1 MTTPKLANLYE
12 TNELIDIYEMG
23 NESESD
29 DTNLG
34 FNIPKRFTD
43 WNNGFTNAE
52 EFLSLNDSLVDRF
65 PQFQSSI
72 FEYISNNNSE
82 PLNTIVNQTLDPT
95 DQNSNLYTDV
105 SNDLKINLSKFFELP
120 EEEKTNII
128 STLKDRQGLLS
139 DSSWVDA
146 DLNDSELSVANQN
159 IFKKKGPEVTD
170 KTLKYL
176 GVYQF
181 IKNQQKPRT
190 RIKLDNVFKEL
201 TGYSFDDA
209 IESRIPREVV
219 ESEEFQKGL
228 NTFYNQNKDN
238 ITIPEKSK
246 LSPFTNQL
254 QSFGYEVSGSVGLGI
269 ATSPML
275 RAGLPGVV
283 LYAITNGIGNYLLNE
298 EAQKIRKGQAAG
310 IGEEGKTSEGEKIAA
325 LITGAIP
332 FSSNAT
338 GLVGIRNAAIQ
349 GGATTTAETTIRTLI
364 EENRLPNAEETIT
377 ALSVGTVFGA
387 GFKGSLDLFSKFAS
401 KYAGKSAAQI
411 DADLSNTDKKK
422 VNKMI
427 KDLQEIKKKEE
438 KKLNEKITR
447 VDDAFDQDNINIKDT
462 RGGDTFYHGASKEFI
477 LNESDTFG
485 RAVENLYGDGL
496 YVTDDLITAG
506 KYQKKNKIKGQK
518 TEGIVYEITEKQPV
532 KFFDLDAPATPER
545 LDQLRELFSFGE
557 YETIDIVDRALD
569 NLGPNASI
577 GKLYN
582 EIKLVSN
589 ANELSANTTADIFA
603 TFTES
608 LQQEGFGGFIHQ
620 GGGLAGKGKRLHKVK
635 IYFDPS
641 NQVDIKKVDVN
652 QFSAKKEK
660 PQINPEQVGDPEFT
674 DARVQ
679 NLINKGQIDTT
690 IKSRTETLDAA
701 IELKNNPNFKDIV
714 SKVAKDRKI
723 NPSDEFQLAI
733 ALEITSINNGIL
745 GVNQKLINALNVK
758 NDPKEVTVLVG
769 NLINE
774 IEKLDEFL
782 ADAIPLR
789 SDQGS
794 GLAIMQVPTEG
805 LADMDAAK
813 WNKLT
818 ETQKKDFLKLQSGG
832 ISVSTKV
839 ANKDLGE
846 ISDAI
851 NNALKIYNE
860 TGDPKTL
867 NKLVNTVKRV
877 NGNYSKMNKL
887 VKYGV
892 LANIANGDIIS
903 KPLRVINEVWL
914 SAILYGP
921 DTHLVNTLSSAIEG
935 IVANSEL
942 YLDPKNL
949 TNPRELEVAIKHSW
963 NLLTGFDFALKGAM
977 ESFKLES
984 NYFTGASKLD
994 DFKDRIAFSMDGD
1007 GPIANTVNWIGKHF
1021 IRLPYKALTSE
1032 DAFFQGLSINASAYS
1047 GATLQGI
1054 QKGLKGK
1061 ELQAYINK
1069 QAETIIETFATKT
1082 TKRINSLDPTQ
1093 KKEVIELYET
1103 VKDFGKRSTFSED
1116 LTGGGELNILTQW
1129 LAEGSAKSPIVRR
1142 FIPFVR
1148 ILKNLL
1154 GRQVQRT
1161 PILGQ
1166 TPVISGFYND
1176 YVNGS
1181 PLLQKQLRGRVVLSA
1196 LTGSFIWSQMER
1208 LGDPNSDVFLTGG
1221 GPANREAWQKKWA
1234 TKWRPYSVG
1243 FVQKDANGE
1252 RIIGEDGN
1260 PKVKYYSFTRLDPIS
1275 GLLMS
1280 YTDAYD
1286 VSKLIG
1292 DGEID
1297 DALTHIAVSGSRNL
1311 TDRLFLQGINDF
1323 AKLIYEPKRAEN
1335 WFARQ
1340 VASNVPAS
1348 GLFSKAKNLP
1358 GDLYDMG
1365 LLDWTGI
1372 TADQALQWKLELNK
1386 KVYKGDE
1393 GLAIANKIMNQSTRT
1408 IPGWNNNL
1416 PPMREHIT
1424 NNPIFKRQRPGIDL
1438 LTWFEVS
1445 ESKNHPILS
1454 VFAKLGKGVSEP
1466 TDTINSFGGSIKGQ
1480 TGIQIKPVELDT
1492 QQMSDLRYITNTID
1506 INGNLPGDKGYNGKT
1521 LEKTMLAY
1529 MKTPWFKTNFE
1540 IIKDVKKPW
1549 RTHTEVVEAILNGPP
1564 KGNLPGFRE
1573 INSDFMVKGKDKF
1586 LSLNKDIL
1594 LKHGKAKEQGRIK
1607 FIDMLKKATE
1617 SVEY

>member
-12 TNELIDIYEMG
+12 NNELIDFYEIG
-23 NESESD
+23 NDSEDD

-34 FNIPKRFTD
+34 FNVPKRFTD
-43 WNNGFTNAE
+43 FNKGFSNAE
-52 EFLSLNDSLVDRF
+52 EFLALNDSLVDRF

-72 FEYISNNNSE
+72 FEYINNNNSE
-82 PLNTIVNQTLDPT
+82 QIDTTVNETLDPAN
-95 DQNSNLYTDV
+95 QNSGLYTDV
-105 SNDLKINLSKFFELP
+105 SGGLKTNISKFFELP
-120 EEEKTNII
+120 EEERTSII
-128 STLKDRQGLLS
+128 STLKNRQGLVS

-146 DLNDSELSVANQN
+146 DLNDSELFVANQN
-159 IFKKKGPEVTD
+159 IFKRKGPEVTD

-176 GVYQF
+176 GVFQF
-181 IKNQQKPRT
+181 IKTQKKPRT

-219 ESEEFQKGL
+219 ESEEFQEGL

-254 QSFGYEVSGSVGLGI
+254 QSFGYEVSGGVGLGI
-269 ATSPML
+269 ATAPML
-275 RAGLPGVV
+275 KAGVPGVV

-298 EAQKIRKGQAAG
+298 EAQQIRKGQAAG

-349 GGATTTAETTIRTLI
+349 GGTTTTAETTIRTLI
-364 EENRLPNAEETIT
+364 EENRLPNAAETIT
-377 ALSVGTVFGA
+377 ALSAGTVFGG

-411 DADLSNTDKKK
+411 DADLPNADKKK

-438 KKLNEKITR
+438 KKLNEKVAR
-447 VDDAFDQDNINIKDT
+447 VDDAFDRDNLNIN
-462 RGGDTFYHGASKEFI
+462 
-477 LNESDTFG
+477 
-485 RAVENLYGDGL
+485 
-496 YVTDDLITAG
+496 
-506 KYQKKNKIKGQK
+506 
-518 TEGIVYEITEKQPV
+518 
-532 KFFDLDAPATPER
+532 
-545 LDQLRELFSFGE
+545 
-557 YETIDIVDRALD
+557 
-569 NLGPNASI
+569 
-577 GKLYN
+577 
-582 EIKLVSN
+582 
-589 ANELSANTTADIFA
+589 
-603 TFTES
+603 
-608 LQQEGFGGFIHQ
+608 
-620 GGGLAGKGKRLHKVK
+620 
-635 IYFDPS
+635 
-641 NQVDIKKVDVN
+641 
-652 QFSAKKEK
+652 AKKEK
-660 PQINPEQVGDPEFT
+660 PQINPEQVGDPAFT

-679 NLINKGQIDTT
+679 NLINKGDIDTT

-769 NLINE
+769 NLIDE
-774 IEKLDEFL
+774 IGKLDEFL

-813 WNKLT
+813 WSKLT

-832 ISVSTKV
+832 ISISTKV

-877 NGNYSKMNKL
+877 NGNYTKMNKL
-887 VKYGV
+887 IKYGV
-892 LANIANGDIIS
+892 LANIANGDVIS

-921 DTHLVNTLSSAIEG
+921 DTHLVNTISSAAET
-935 IVANSEL
+935 IVASSEL
-942 YLDPKNL
+942 FLDPKNL
-949 TNPRELEVAIKHSW
+949 VNPREIEIGIKHIT
-963 NLLTGFDFALKGAM
+963 NLHTGFNFALKGAM

-1007 GPIANTVNWIGKHF
+1007 GPIANTVNGFGKHV

-1032 DAFFQGLSINASAYS
+1032 DAFMQGLNINASAYS

-1054 QKGLKGK
+1054 RKGLKGK
-1061 ELQAYINK
+1061 ELQNYINQ
-1069 QAETIIETFATKT
+1069 QAELVIETFATKI
-1082 TKRINSLDPTQ
+1082 TKKINRLDPAQ
-1093 KKEVIELYET
+1093 KKEAVELYNM

-1116 LTGGGELNILTQW
+1116 LESGGELNILTKW

-1154 GRQVQRT
+1154 GRQMQRL
-1161 PILGQ
+1161 PIVGQ
-1166 TPVISGFYND
+1166 TPYISSFYND

-1181 PLLQKQLRGRVVLSA
+1181 PLLQKQLRGRVTFSM
-1196 LTGSFIWSQMER
+1196 LTGAFIWSQMER
-1208 LGDPNSDVFLTGG
+1208 FADPNSDVVLTGG
-1221 GPANREAWQKKWA
+1221 GPSRGSREKGSSFNEAFQNKWD
-1234 TKWRPYSVG
+1234 TGWRPYSIG
-1243 FVQKDANGE
+1243 FVQKDKNGE
-1252 RIIGEDGN
+1252 TIIGDDGN
-1260 PKVKYYSFTRLDPIS
+1260 PKIKYYSYTRLDPIS
-1275 GLLMS
+1275 GLLMA
-1280 YTDAYD
+1280 YTDAYE
-1286 VSKLIG
+1286 VSKLVE

-1297 DALTHIAVSGSRNL
+1297 DALTHAVVSGARNI

-1323 AKLIYEPKRAEN
+1323 AKLIYEPQRAEN
-1335 WFARQ
+1335 WLARSVSSNV
-1340 VASNVPAS
+1340 VASS
-1348 GLFSKAKNLP
+1348 LFTKGKSLP
-1358 GDLYDMG
+1358 SDLFDMG
-1365 LLDWTGI
+1365 LLNWTGVS
-1372 TADQALQWKLELNK
+1372 ADEALQWKLELDK

-1393 GLAIANKIMNQSTRT
+1393 GLAVTNKILNQLTRT
-1408 IPGWNNNL
+1408 LPGYNNNL
-1416 PPMREHIT
+1416 PPQREHIT
-1424 NNPIFKRQRPGIDL
+1424 NKPILKRQRPGIDL

-1445 ESKNHPILS
+1445 ESKNNPILS

-1480 TGIQIKPVELDT
+1480 TGIQIEPVELDT

-1607 FIDMLKKATE
+1607 FRDMLKKANE

>member
-12 TNELIDIYEMG
+12 NNELIDFYEIG
-23 NESESD
+23 NDSDSD

-34 FNIPKRFTD
+34 FNVPKRFTD
-43 WNNGFTNAE
+43 FNKGFSNAE
-52 EFLSLNDSLVDRF
+52 EFLALNDSLVDRF

-72 FEYISNNNSE
+72 FEYINNNNSE
-82 PLNTIVNQTLDPT
+82 QIDTTVNETLDPAN
-95 DQNSNLYTDV
+95 QNSGLYTDV
-105 SNDLKINLSKFFELP
+105 SGDLKTNISKFFELP
-120 EEEKTNII
+120 EEERTNII
-128 STLKDRQGLLS
+128 STLKNRQGLVS
-139 DSSWVDA
+139 DSSWVNA
-146 DLNDSELSVANQN
+146 DLNDSELFVANQN
-159 IFKKKGPEVTD
+159 IFKKKRPEVTD

-181 IKNQQKPRT
+181 IKTQKKPRT

-219 ESEEFQKGL
+219 ESEEFQNNL
-228 NTFYNQNKDN
+228 NVFYNQNKDN

-246 LSPFTNQL
+246 LSSFTNQL
-254 QSFGYEVSGSVGLGI
+254 QSFGYEVSGSVGLGM

-275 RAGLPGVV
+275 KAGVPGVV
-283 LYAITNGIGNYLLNE
+283 LYAITNGIGSYLLNE
-298 EAQKIRKGQAAG
+298 EAQQIRKGQAAG

-332 FSSNAT
+332 FSTNAT

-349 GGATTTAETTIRTLI
+349 GGTTTTAETTIRTLI

-377 ALSVGTVFGA
+377 ALSVGTVFGG

-411 DADLSNTDKKK
+411 DADLPNSDKKK

-438 KKLNEKITR
+438 KKLNEKVTL
-447 VDDAFDQDNINIKDT
+447 VDDAFDRSKTNIN
-462 RGGDTFYHGASKEFI
+462 
-477 LNESDTFG
+477 
-485 RAVENLYGDGL
+485 V
-496 YVTDDLITAG
+496 
-506 KYQKKNKIKGQK
+506 KK
-518 TEGIVYEITEKQPV
+518 T
-532 KFFDLDAPATPER
+532 
-545 LDQLRELFSFGE
+545 
-557 YETIDIVDRALD
+557 
-569 NLGPNASI
+569 
-577 GKLYN
+577 
-582 EIKLVSN
+582 
-589 ANELSANTTADIFA
+589 
-603 TFTES
+603 
-608 LQQEGFGGFIHQ
+608 
-620 GGGLAGKGKRLHKVK
+620 
-635 IYFDPS
+635 
-641 NQVDIKKVDVN
+641 
-652 QFSAKKEK
+652 K
-660 PQINPEQVGDPEFT
+660 PQINPEQVGDPAFT

-679 NLINKGQIDTT
+679 NLINKGDIDTT

-733 ALEITSINNGIL
+733 ALEITSLNNGIL

-769 NLINE
+769 NLIDE
-774 IEKLDEFL
+774 IGKLDEFL

-832 ISVSTKV
+832 VSISTNLVS
-839 ANKDLGE
+839 KDLVE
-846 ISDAI
+846 ISDSI

-867 NKLVNTVKRV
+867 NKLVNTIKRV
-877 NGNYSKMNKL
+877 NGNYTKINKL
-887 VKYGV
+887 IKYGV
-892 LANIANGDIIS
+892 LANIANGDVIG

-921 DTHLVNTLSSAIEG
+921 DTHIVNMASSGIEA

-949 TNPRELEVAIKHSW
+949 TNPREIEVAIKHSW

-977 ESFKLES
+977 ESYKLES
-984 NYFTGASKLD
+984 NYFTGSSKLD

-1007 GPIANTVNWIGKHF
+1007 GTLANIVNFFGKHF
-1021 IRLPYKALTSE
+1021 IRLPYKGLTSE
-1032 DAFFQGLSINASAYS
+1032 DAFFQGLNINASAYS

-1054 QKGLKGK
+1054 RKGLKGK
-1061 ELQAYINK
+1061 ELQNYINQ
-1069 QAETIIETFATKT
+1069 QAELVIETFATKI
-1082 TKRINSLDPTQ
+1082 TKKLNKLDPAQ
-1093 KKEVIELYET
+1093 KKEAVELYNM

-1116 LTGGGELNILTQW
+1116 LGGGGELNILTQW

-1154 GRQVQRT
+1154 GRQAQRT
-1161 PILGQ
+1161 MIVGQ
-1166 TPVISGFYND
+1166 LPFVSGFYND

-1196 LTGSFIWSQMER
+1196 LTGSFIWSQMEKYT
-1208 LGDPNSDVFLTGG
+1208 DPNNDVYLTGG
-1221 GPANREAWQKKWA
+1221 GPTNREAWQKKWA
-1234 TKWRPYSVG
+1234 TGWRPFSVNYI
-1243 FVQKDANGE
+1243 QKDANGE

-1260 PKVKYYSFTRLDPIS
+1260 PKVKSYAFTRLDPIS
-1275 GLLMS
+1275 GLLMA
-1280 YTDAYD
+1280 YTDAYEC
-1286 VSKLIG
+1286 STLIE

-1297 DALTHIAVSGSRNL
+1297 DALTCIAVGGSRNI

-1323 AKLIYEPKRAEN
+1323 AKLLYEPQRAEK
-1335 WFARQ
+1335 WLARS
-1340 VASNVPAS
+1340 VASNIFAS
-1348 GLFSKAKNLP
+1348 GFTRKAKNLP

-1365 LLDWTGI
+1365 LLNWTGV
-1372 TADQALQWKLELNK
+1372 TADQALQWKLQLDT

-1393 GLAIANKIMNQSTRT
+1393 GLAVGNKILNESTKT

-1445 ESKNHPILS
+1445 ESKNDPVLS
-1454 VFAKLGKGVSEP
+1454 VFAKIGKGVSEP
-1466 TDTINSFGGSIKGQ
+1466 TDTINSFGGSIRGQ
-1480 TGIQIKPVELDT
+1480 AGIQIEPVELDT
-1492 QQMSDLRYITNTID
+1492 TQMSDLNYITNTID
-1506 INGNLPGDKGYNGKT
+1506 INGNLPGDKGYNGET
-1521 LEKTMLAY
+1521 LNKTMLQY
-1529 MKTPWFKTNFE
+1529 MKTPWFKTNYE
-1540 IIKDVKKPW
+1540 ILKDVKKPW
-1549 RTHTEVVEAILNGPP
+1549 NTHPEVVEAILDGSPDG
-1564 KGNLPGFRE
+1564 KIPGFRE
-1573 INSDFMVKGKDKF
+1573 INNNFMVKGKDKF
-1586 LSLNKDIL
+1586 LRLNKDIL
-1594 LKHGKAKEQGRIK
+1594 IEHSK
-1607 FIDMLKKATE
+1607 LKKLSRMKYIDLLKRANE
-1617 SVEY
+1617 SVED

>member
-1 MTTPKLANLYE
+1 
-12 TNELIDIYEMG
+12 
-23 NESESD
+23 
-29 DTNLG
+29 
-34 FNIPKRFTD
+34 
-43 WNNGFTNAE
+43 
-52 EFLSLNDSLVDRF
+52 
-65 PQFQSSI
+65 
-72 FEYISNNNSE
+72 
-82 PLNTIVNQTLDPT
+82 
-95 DQNSNLYTDV
+95 
-105 SNDLKINLSKFFELP
+105 
-120 EEEKTNII
+120 
-128 STLKDRQGLLS
+128 
-139 DSSWVDA
+139 
-146 DLNDSELSVANQN
+146 
-159 IFKKKGPEVTD
+159 
-170 KTLKYL
+170 
-176 GVYQF
+176 
-181 IKNQQKPRT
+181 
-190 RIKLDNVFKEL
+190 
-201 TGYSFDDA
+201 
-209 IESRIPREVV
+209 
-219 ESEEFQKGL
+219 
-228 NTFYNQNKDN
+228 
-238 ITIPEKSK
+238 
-246 LSPFTNQL
+246 
-254 QSFGYEVSGSVGLGI
+254 
-269 ATSPML
+269 
-275 RAGLPGVV
+275 
-283 LYAITNGIGNYLLNE
+283 
-298 EAQKIRKGQAAG
+298 
-310 IGEEGKTSEGEKIAA
+310 
-325 LITGAIP
+325 
-332 FSSNAT
+332 
-338 GLVGIRNAAIQ
+338 
-349 GGATTTAETTIRTLI
+349 
-364 EENRLPNAEETIT
+364 
-377 ALSVGTVFGA
+377 
-387 GFKGSLDLFSKFAS
+387 
-401 KYAGKSAAQI
+401 
-411 DADLSNTDKKK
+411 
-422 VNKMI
+422 
-427 KDLQEIKKKEE
+427 
-438 KKLNEKITR
+438 
-447 VDDAFDQDNINIKDT
+447 
-462 RGGDTFYHGASKEFI
+462 
-477 LNESDTFG
+477 
-485 RAVENLYGDGL
+485 
-496 YVTDDLITAG
+496 
-506 KYQKKNKIKGQK
+506 
-518 TEGIVYEITEKQPV
+518 
-532 KFFDLDAPATPER
+532 
-545 LDQLRELFSFGE
+545 
-557 YETIDIVDRALD
+557 
-569 NLGPNASI
+569 
-577 GKLYN
+577 
-582 EIKLVSN
+582 
-589 ANELSANTTADIFA
+589 
-603 TFTES
+603 
-608 LQQEGFGGFIHQ
+608 
-620 GGGLAGKGKRLHKVK
+620 
-635 IYFDPS
+635 
-641 NQVDIKKVDVN
+641 
-652 QFSAKKEK
+652 
-660 PQINPEQVGDPEFT
+660 
-674 DARVQ
+674 
-679 NLINKGQIDTT
+679 
-690 IKSRTETLDAA
+690 
-701 IELKNNPNFKDIV
+701 
-714 SKVAKDRKI
+714 
-723 NPSDEFQLAI
+723 
-733 ALEITSINNGIL
+733 
-745 GVNQKLINALNVK
+745 
-758 NDPKEVTVLVG
+758 
-769 NLINE
+769 
-774 IEKLDEFL
+774 
-782 ADAIPLR
+782 
-789 SDQGS
+789 
-794 GLAIMQVPTEG
+794 
-805 LADMDAAK
+805 
-813 WNKLT
+813 
-818 ETQKKDFLKLQSGG
+818 
-832 ISVSTKV
+832 
-839 ANKDLGE
+839 
-846 ISDAI
+846 
-851 NNALKIYNE
+851 
-860 TGDPKTL
+860 
-867 NKLVNTVKRV
+867 
-877 NGNYSKMNKL
+877 MNKL

>member
-12 TNELIDIYEMG
+12 NNELIDFYEIG
-23 NESESD
+23 NDSDDD

-34 FNIPKRFTD
+34 FNVPKRFTD
-43 WNNGFTNAE
+43 FNKGFSNAE
-52 EFLSLNDSLVDRF
+52 EFLALNDSLVDRF

-72 FEYISNNNSE
+72 FEYINNNNSE
-82 PLNTIVNQTLDPT
+82 QIDTTVNETLDPAN
-95 DQNSNLYTDV
+95 QNSGLYTDV
-105 SNDLKINLSKFFELP
+105 SGGLKTNISKFFELP
-120 EEEKTNII
+120 EEERTSII
-128 STLKDRQGLLS
+128 STLKNRQGLVS

-146 DLNDSELSVANQN
+146 DLNDSELFVANQN
-159 IFKKKGPEVTD
+159 IFKRKGPEVTD

-176 GVYQF
+176 GVFQF
-181 IKNQQKPRT
+181 IKTQKKPRT

-219 ESEEFQKGL
+219 ESEEFQEGL

-254 QSFGYEVSGSVGLGI
+254 QSFGYEVSGGVGLGI
-269 ATSPML
+269 ATAPML
-275 RAGLPGVV
+275 KAGVPGVV

-298 EAQKIRKGQAAG
+298 EAQQIRKGQAAG

-349 GGATTTAETTIRTLI
+349 GGTTTTAETTIRTLI
-364 EENRLPNAEETIT
+364 EENRLPNAAETIT
-377 ALSVGTVFGA
+377 ALSAGTVFGG

-411 DADLSNTDKKK
+411 DADLPNADKKK

-438 KKLNEKITR
+438 KKLNEKVAR
-447 VDDAFDQDNINIKDT
+447 VDDAFDRDNLNIN
-462 RGGDTFYHGASKEFI
+462 
-477 LNESDTFG
+477 
-485 RAVENLYGDGL
+485 
-496 YVTDDLITAG
+496 
-506 KYQKKNKIKGQK
+506 
-518 TEGIVYEITEKQPV
+518 
-532 KFFDLDAPATPER
+532 
-545 LDQLRELFSFGE
+545 
-557 YETIDIVDRALD
+557 
-569 NLGPNASI
+569 
-577 GKLYN
+577 
-582 EIKLVSN
+582 
-589 ANELSANTTADIFA
+589 
-603 TFTES
+603 
-608 LQQEGFGGFIHQ
+608 
-620 GGGLAGKGKRLHKVK
+620 
-635 IYFDPS
+635 
-641 NQVDIKKVDVN
+641 
-652 QFSAKKEK
+652 AKKEK
-660 PQINPEQVGDPEFT
+660 PQINPEQVGDPAFT

-679 NLINKGQIDTT
+679 NLINKGDIDTT

-769 NLINE
+769 NLIDE
-774 IEKLDEFL
+774 IGKLDEFL

-813 WNKLT
+813 WSKLT

-832 ISVSTKV
+832 ISISTKV

-877 NGNYSKMNKL
+877 NGNYTKMNKL
-887 VKYGV
+887 IKYGV
-892 LANIANGDIIS
+892 LANIANGDVIS

-921 DTHLVNTLSSAIEG
+921 DTHLVNTISSAAET
-935 IVANSEL
+935 IVASSEL
-942 YLDPKNL
+942 FLDPKNL
-949 TNPRELEVAIKHSW
+949 VNPREIEIGIKHIT
-963 NLLTGFDFALKGAM
+963 NLHTGFNFALKGAM

-1007 GPIANTVNWIGKHF
+1007 GPIANTVNGFGKHV

-1032 DAFFQGLSINASAYS
+1032 DAFMQGLNINASAYS

-1054 QKGLKGK
+1054 RKGLKGK
-1061 ELQAYINK
+1061 ELQNYINQ
-1069 QAETIIETFATKT
+1069 QAELVIETFATKI
-1082 TKRINSLDPTQ
+1082 TKKINRLDPAQ
-1093 KKEVIELYET
+1093 KKEAVELYNM

-1116 LTGGGELNILTQW
+1116 LESGGELNILTKW

-1154 GRQVQRT
+1154 GRQMQRL
-1161 PILGQ
+1161 PIVGQ
-1166 TPVISGFYND
+1166 TPYISSFYND

-1181 PLLQKQLRGRVVLSA
+1181 PLLQKQLRGRVTFSM
-1196 LTGSFIWSQMER
+1196 LTGAFIWSQMER
-1208 LGDPNSDVFLTGG
+1208 FADPNSDVVLTGG
-1221 GPANREAWQKKWA
+1221 GPSRGSREKGSSFNEAFQNKWD
-1234 TKWRPYSVG
+1234 TGWRPYSIG
-1243 FVQKDANGE
+1243 FVQKDKNGE
-1252 RIIGEDGN
+1252 TIIGDDGN
-1260 PKVKYYSFTRLDPIS
+1260 PKIKYYSYTRLDPIS
-1275 GLLMS
+1275 GLLMA
-1280 YTDAYD
+1280 YTDAYE
-1286 VSKLIG
+1286 VSKLVE

-1297 DALTHIAVSGSRNL
+1297 DALTHAVVSGARNI

-1323 AKLIYEPKRAEN
+1323 AKLIYEPQRAEN
-1335 WFARQ
+1335 WLARSVSSNV
-1340 VASNVPAS
+1340 VASS
-1348 GLFSKAKNLP
+1348 LFTKGKSLP
-1358 GDLYDMG
+1358 SDLFDMG
-1365 LLDWTGI
+1365 LLNWTGVS
-1372 TADQALQWKLELNK
+1372 ADEALQWKLELDK

-1393 GLAIANKIMNQSTRT
+1393 GLAVTNKILNQLTRT
-1408 IPGWNNNL
+1408 LPGYNNNL
-1416 PPMREHIT
+1416 PPQREHIT
-1424 NNPIFKRQRPGIDL
+1424 NKPILKRQRPGIDL

-1445 ESKNHPILS
+1445 ESTNNPILS

-1466 TDTINSFGGSIKGQ
+1466 TDIINSFGGSIKGQ
-1480 TGIQIKPVELDT
+1480 TGKQIKPVELDT

-1607 FIDMLKKATE
+1607 FRDMLKKANE

>member
-12 TNELIDIYEMG
+12 NNELIDFYEIG
-23 NESESD
+23 NDSDDD

-34 FNIPKRFTD
+34 FNVPKRFTD
-43 WNNGFTNAE
+43 FNKGFSNAE
-52 EFLSLNDSLVDRF
+52 EFLALNDSLVDRF

-72 FEYISNNNSE
+72 FEYINNNNSE
-82 PLNTIVNQTLDPT
+82 QIDTTVNETLDPAN
-95 DQNSNLYTDV
+95 QNSGLYTDV
-105 SNDLKINLSKFFELP
+105 SGGLKTNISKFFELP
-120 EEEKTNII
+120 EEERTSII
-128 STLKDRQGLLS
+128 STLKNRQGLVS

-146 DLNDSELSVANQN
+146 DLNDSELFVANQN
-159 IFKKKGPEVTD
+159 IFKRKGPEVTD

-176 GVYQF
+176 GVFQF
-181 IKNQQKPRT
+181 IKTQKKPRT

-219 ESEEFQKGL
+219 ESEEFQEGL

-254 QSFGYEVSGSVGLGI
+254 QSFGYEVSGGVGLGI
-269 ATSPML
+269 ATAPML
-275 RAGLPGVV
+275 KAGVPGVV

-298 EAQKIRKGQAAG
+298 EAQQIRKGQAAG

-349 GGATTTAETTIRTLI
+349 GGTTTTAETTIRTLI
-364 EENRLPNAEETIT
+364 EENRLPNAAETIT
-377 ALSVGTVFGA
+377 ALSAGTVFGG

-411 DADLSNTDKKK
+411 DADLPNADKKK

-438 KKLNEKITR
+438 KKLNEKVAR
-447 VDDAFDQDNINIKDT
+447 VDDAFDRDNLNIN
-462 RGGDTFYHGASKEFI
+462 
-477 LNESDTFG
+477 
-485 RAVENLYGDGL
+485 
-496 YVTDDLITAG
+496 
-506 KYQKKNKIKGQK
+506 
-518 TEGIVYEITEKQPV
+518 
-532 KFFDLDAPATPER
+532 
-545 LDQLRELFSFGE
+545 
-557 YETIDIVDRALD
+557 
-569 NLGPNASI
+569 
-577 GKLYN
+577 
-582 EIKLVSN
+582 
-589 ANELSANTTADIFA
+589 
-603 TFTES
+603 
-608 LQQEGFGGFIHQ
+608 
-620 GGGLAGKGKRLHKVK
+620 
-635 IYFDPS
+635 
-641 NQVDIKKVDVN
+641 
-652 QFSAKKEK
+652 AKKEK
-660 PQINPEQVGDPEFT
+660 PQINPEQVGDPAFT

-679 NLINKGQIDTT
+679 NLINKGDIDTT

-769 NLINE
+769 NLIDE
-774 IEKLDEFL
+774 IGKLDEFL

-813 WNKLT
+813 WSKLT

-832 ISVSTKV
+832 ISISTKV

-877 NGNYSKMNKL
+877 NGNYTKMNKL
-887 VKYGV
+887 IKYGV
-892 LANIANGDIIS
+892 LANIANGDVIS

-921 DTHLVNTLSSAIEG
+921 DTHLVNTISSAAET
-935 IVANSEL
+935 IVASSEL
-942 YLDPKNL
+942 FLDPKNL
-949 TNPRELEVAIKHSW
+949 VNPREIEIGIKHIT
-963 NLLTGFDFALKGAM
+963 NLHTGFNFALKGAM

-1007 GPIANTVNWIGKHF
+1007 GPIANTVNGFGKHV

-1032 DAFFQGLSINASAYS
+1032 DAFMQGLNINASAYS

-1054 QKGLKGK
+1054 RKGLKGK
-1061 ELQAYINK
+1061 ELQDYINQ
-1069 QAETIIETFATKT
+1069 QAELVIETFATKI
-1082 TKRINSLDPTQ
+1082 TKKINRLDPAQ
-1093 KKEVIELYET
+1093 KKEAVELYNM

-1116 LTGGGELNILTQW
+1116 LESGGELNILTKW

-1154 GRQVQRT
+1154 GRQMQRL
-1161 PILGQ
+1161 PVVGQ
-1166 TPVISGFYND
+1166 TPYISSFYND

-1181 PLLQKQLRGRVVLSA
+1181 PLLQKQLRGRVTFSM
-1196 LTGSFIWSQMER
+1196 LTGAFIWSQMER
-1208 LGDPNSDVFLTGG
+1208 FADPNSDVVLTGG
-1221 GPANREAWQKKWA
+1221 GPSRGSREKGSSFNEAFQNKWD
-1234 TKWRPYSVG
+1234 TGWRPYSIG
-1243 FVQKDANGE
+1243 FVQKDKNGE
-1252 RIIGEDGN
+1252 TIIGDDGN
-1260 PKVKYYSFTRLDPIS
+1260 PKIKYYSYTRLDPIS
-1275 GLLMS
+1275 GLLMA
-1280 YTDAYD
+1280 YTDAYE
-1286 VSKLIG
+1286 VSKLVE

-1297 DALTHIAVSGSRNL
+1297 DALTHAVVSGARNI

-1323 AKLIYEPKRAEN
+1323 AKLIYEPQRAEN
-1335 WFARQ
+1335 WLARSVSSNV
-1340 VASNVPAS
+1340 VASS
-1348 GLFSKAKNLP
+1348 LFTKGKSLP
-1358 GDLYDMG
+1358 SDLFDMG
-1365 LLDWTGI
+1365 LLNWTGVS
-1372 TADQALQWKLELNK
+1372 ADEALQWKLELDK

-1393 GLAIANKIMNQSTRT
+1393 GLAVTNKILNQLTRT
-1408 IPGWNNNL
+1408 LPGYNNNL
-1416 PPMREHIT
+1416 PPQREHIT
-1424 NNPIFKRQRPGIDL
+1424 NKPILKRQRPGIDL

-1445 ESKNHPILS
+1445 ESKNNPILS

-1480 TGIQIKPVELDT
+1480 TGIQIEPVELDT

-1506 INGNLPGDKGYNGKT
+1506 INGNLPGDKGYSGKT

-1607 FIDMLKKATE
+1607 FRDMLKKANE

>member
-12 TNELIDIYEMG
+12 NNELIDFYEIG
-23 NESESD
+23 NDSDSD

-34 FNIPKRFTD
+34 FNVPKRFTD
-43 WNNGFTNAE
+43 FNKGFSNAE
-52 EFLSLNDSLVDRF
+52 EFLALNDSLVDRF

-72 FEYISNNNSE
+72 FEYINNNNSE
-82 PLNTIVNQTLDPT
+82 QIDTTVNETLDPAS
-95 DQNSNLYTDV
+95 QNSGLYTDV
-105 SNDLKINLSKFFELP
+105 SGDLKTNISKFFELP
-120 EEEKTNII
+120 EEERTNII
-128 STLKDRQGLLS
+128 STLKNRQGLVS
-139 DSSWVDA
+139 DLSWVDA
-146 DLNDSELSVANQN
+146 DLNDSELFVANQN

-181 IKNQQKPRT
+181 IKTQKKPRT

-246 LSPFTNQL
+246 LSSFTNQL
-254 QSFGYEVSGSVGLGI
+254 QSFGYEVSGGVGLGI
-269 ATSPML
+269 ATAPML
-275 RAGLPGVV
+275 KAGVPGIV

-298 EAQKIRKGQAAG
+298 EAQQIRKGQAAG

-349 GGATTTAETTIRTLI
+349 GGTTTTAETTIRTLI

-377 ALSVGTVFGA
+377 ALSVGTVFGSS
-387 GFKGSLDLFSKFAS
+387 FKGSLDLFSKFAS

-411 DADLSNTDKKK
+411 DADLSNADKKK

-427 KDLQEIKKKEE
+427 KDLQEIKKREE
-438 KKLNEKITR
+438 KKLNEKVAS
-447 VDDAFDQDNINIKDT
+447 VDDAFDRDNLNIN
-462 RGGDTFYHGASKEFI
+462 
-477 LNESDTFG
+477 
-485 RAVENLYGDGL
+485 
-496 YVTDDLITAG
+496 
-506 KYQKKNKIKGQK
+506 
-518 TEGIVYEITEKQPV
+518 
-532 KFFDLDAPATPER
+532 
-545 LDQLRELFSFGE
+545 
-557 YETIDIVDRALD
+557 
-569 NLGPNASI
+569 
-577 GKLYN
+577 
-582 EIKLVSN
+582 
-589 ANELSANTTADIFA
+589 
-603 TFTES
+603 
-608 LQQEGFGGFIHQ
+608 
-620 GGGLAGKGKRLHKVK
+620 
-635 IYFDPS
+635 
-641 NQVDIKKVDVN
+641 
-652 QFSAKKEK
+652 AKKEK
-660 PQINPEQVGDPEFT
+660 PQINPEQVGDPAFT

-679 NLINKGQIDTT
+679 NLINKGDIDTT

-769 NLINE
+769 NLIEE
-774 IEKLDEFL
+774 IGKLDEFL

-832 ISVSTKV
+832 ISISTKV

-877 NGNYSKMNKL
+877 NGNYTKMNKL
-887 VKYGV
+887 IKYGV

-921 DTHLVNTLSSAIEG
+921 DTHLVNTISSAAET
-935 IVANSEL
+935 IVASSEL
-942 YLDPKNL
+942 FLDPKNL
-949 TNPRELEVAIKHSW
+949 VNPREIEIGIKHIT
-963 NLLTGFDFALKGAM
+963 NLHTGFNFALKGAM

-1007 GPIANTVNWIGKHF
+1007 GPIANTVNGFGKHV

-1032 DAFFQGLSINASAYS
+1032 DAFMQGLNINASAYS

-1054 QKGLKGK
+1054 RKGLKGK
-1061 ELQAYINK
+1061 ELQDYINQ
-1069 QAETIIETFATKT
+1069 QAELVIETFATKI
-1082 TKRINSLDPTQ
+1082 TKKINRLGPEQ
-1093 KKEVIELYET
+1093 KKEAVELYNM

-1116 LTGGGELNILTQW
+1116 LESGGELNILTKW

-1154 GRQVQRT
+1154 GRQMQRL
-1161 PILGQ
+1161 PVVGQ
-1166 TPVISGFYND
+1166 TPYISSFYND

-1181 PLLQKQLRGRVVLSA
+1181 PLLQKQLRGRVTFSM
-1196 LTGSFIWSQMER
+1196 LTGAFIWSQMER
-1208 LGDPNSDVFLTGG
+1208 FADPNSDIHLTGG
-1221 GPANREAWQKKWA
+1221 GPSRGSKEKGSSFNEAFQNKWD
-1234 TKWRPYSVG
+1234 TGWRPYSIG
-1243 FVQKDANGE
+1243 FVQKDKNGE
-1252 RIIGEDGN
+1252 RIIGDDGN

-1275 GLLMS
+1275 GLLMA
-1280 YTDAYD
+1280 YTDAYE
-1286 VSKLIG
+1286 VSKLVG

-1297 DALTHIAVSGSRNL
+1297 DALTHAVVSGARNI

-1323 AKLIYEPKRAEN
+1323 AKLIYEPQRAEN
-1335 WFARQ
+1335 WLARSVSSNV
-1340 VASNVPAS
+1340 VASS
-1348 GLFSKAKNLP
+1348 LFTKGKSLP
-1358 GDLYDMG
+1358 SDLFDMG
-1365 LLDWTGI
+1365 LLNWTGVS
-1372 TADQALQWKLELNK
+1372 ADEALQWKLELDK

-1393 GLAIANKIMNQSTRT
+1393 GLAVTNKILNQLTRT
-1408 IPGWNNNL
+1408 LPGYNNDL
-1416 PPMREHIT
+1416 PPQREHIT
-1424 NNPIFKRQRPGIDL
+1424 NKPILKRQRPGIDL

-1445 ESKNHPILS
+1445 ESKNNPILS

-1480 TGIQIKPVELDT
+1480 TGIQIEPVELNT

-1506 INGNLPGDKGYNGKT
+1506 INGNLPSDKGYSGKT

>member
-12 TNELIDIYEMG
+12 NNELIDFYEIG
-23 NESESD
+23 NDSDDD

-34 FNIPKRFTD
+34 FNVPKRFTD
-43 WNNGFTNAE
+43 FNKGFSNAE
-52 EFLSLNDSLVDRF
+52 EFLALNDSLVDRF

-72 FEYISNNNSE
+72 FEYINNNNSE
-82 PLNTIVNQTLDPT
+82 QIDTTVNETLDPAN
-95 DQNSNLYTDV
+95 QNSGLYTDV
-105 SNDLKINLSKFFELP
+105 SGGLKTNISKFFELP
-120 EEEKTNII
+120 EEERTSII
-128 STLKDRQGLLS
+128 STLKNRQGLVS

-146 DLNDSELSVANQN
+146 DLNDSELFVANQN
-159 IFKKKGPEVTD
+159 IFKRKGPEVTD

-176 GVYQF
+176 GVFQF
-181 IKNQQKPRT
+181 IKTQKKPRT

-219 ESEEFQKGL
+219 ESEEFQEGL

-254 QSFGYEVSGSVGLGI
+254 QSFGYEVSGGVGLGI
-269 ATSPML
+269 ATAPML
-275 RAGLPGVV
+275 KAGVPGVV

-298 EAQKIRKGQAAG
+298 EAQQIRKGQAAG

-349 GGATTTAETTIRTLI
+349 GGTTTTAETTIRTLI
-364 EENRLPNAEETIT
+364 EENRLPNAAETIT
-377 ALSVGTVFGA
+377 ALSAGTVFGG

-411 DADLSNTDKKK
+411 DADLPNADKKK

-438 KKLNEKITR
+438 KKLNEKVAR
-447 VDDAFDQDNINIKDT
+447 VDDAFDRDNLNIN
-462 RGGDTFYHGASKEFI
+462 
-477 LNESDTFG
+477 
-485 RAVENLYGDGL
+485 
-496 YVTDDLITAG
+496 
-506 KYQKKNKIKGQK
+506 
-518 TEGIVYEITEKQPV
+518 
-532 KFFDLDAPATPER
+532 
-545 LDQLRELFSFGE
+545 
-557 YETIDIVDRALD
+557 
-569 NLGPNASI
+569 
-577 GKLYN
+577 
-582 EIKLVSN
+582 
-589 ANELSANTTADIFA
+589 
-603 TFTES
+603 
-608 LQQEGFGGFIHQ
+608 
-620 GGGLAGKGKRLHKVK
+620 
-635 IYFDPS
+635 
-641 NQVDIKKVDVN
+641 
-652 QFSAKKEK
+652 AKKEK
-660 PQINPEQVGDPEFT
+660 PQINPEQVGDPAFT

-679 NLINKGQIDTT
+679 NLINKGDIDTT

-769 NLINE
+769 NLIDE
-774 IEKLDEFL
+774 IGKLDEFL

-813 WNKLT
+813 WSKLT

-832 ISVSTKV
+832 ISISTKV

-877 NGNYSKMNKL
+877 NGNYTKMNKL
-887 VKYGV
+887 IKYGV
-892 LANIANGDIIS
+892 LANIANGDVIS

-921 DTHLVNTLSSAIEG
+921 DTHLVNTISSAAET
-935 IVANSEL
+935 IVASSEL
-942 YLDPKNL
+942 FLDPKNL
-949 TNPRELEVAIKHSW
+949 VNPREIEIGIKHIT
-963 NLLTGFDFALKGAM
+963 NLHTGFNFALKGAM

-1007 GPIANTVNWIGKHF
+1007 GPIANTVNGFGKHV

-1032 DAFFQGLSINASAYS
+1032 DAFMQGLNINASAYS

-1054 QKGLKGK
+1054 RKGLKGK
-1061 ELQAYINK
+1061 ELQNYINQ
-1069 QAETIIETFATKT
+1069 QAELVIETFATKI
-1082 TKRINSLDPTQ
+1082 TKKINRLDPAQ
-1093 KKEVIELYET
+1093 KKEAVELYNM

-1116 LTGGGELNILTQW
+1116 LESGGELNILTKW

-1154 GRQVQRT
+1154 GRQMQRL
-1161 PILGQ
+1161 PIVGQ
-1166 TPVISGFYND
+1166 TPYISSFYND

-1181 PLLQKQLRGRVVLSA
+1181 PLLQKQLRGRVTFSM
-1196 LTGSFIWSQMER
+1196 LTGAFIWSQMER
-1208 LGDPNSDVFLTGG
+1208 FADPNSDVVLTGG
-1221 GPANREAWQKKWA
+1221 GPSRGSREKGSSFNEAFQNKWD
-1234 TKWRPYSVG
+1234 TGWRPYSIG
-1243 FVQKDANGE
+1243 FVQKDKNGE
-1252 RIIGEDGN
+1252 TIIGDDGN
-1260 PKVKYYSFTRLDPIS
+1260 PKIKYYSYTRLDPIS
-1275 GLLMS
+1275 GLLMA
-1280 YTDAYD
+1280 YTDAYE
-1286 VSKLIG
+1286 VSKLVE

-1297 DALTHIAVSGSRNL
+1297 DALTHAVVSGARNI

-1323 AKLIYEPKRAEN
+1323 AKLIYEPQRAEN
-1335 WFARQ
+1335 WLARSVSSNV
-1340 VASNVPAS
+1340 VASS
-1348 GLFSKAKNLP
+1348 LFTKGKSLP
-1358 GDLYDMG
+1358 SDLFDMG
-1365 LLDWTGI
+1365 LLNWTGVS
-1372 TADQALQWKLELNK
+1372 ADEALQWKLELDK

-1393 GLAIANKIMNQSTRT
+1393 GLAVTNKILNQLTRT
-1408 IPGWNNNL
+1408 LPGYNNNL
-1416 PPMREHIT
+1416 PPQREHIT
-1424 NNPIFKRQRPGIDL
+1424 NKPILKRQRPGIDL

-1445 ESKNHPILS
+1445 ESKNNPILS

-1466 TDTINSFGGSIKGQ
+1466 TDIINSFGGSIKGQ
-1480 TGIQIKPVELDT
+1480 TGKQIKPVELDT

-1607 FIDMLKKATE
+1607 FRDMLKKANE